1 MKKLKTLLVLLLTTI
16 SLGTVAQIQKV
27 NTEKSTI
34 HWLGKKIGGQHDG
47 YINIKSGSIELKN
60 NNLYA
65 GEFNIDM
72 KSI

>member
-1 MKKLKTLLVLLLTTI
+1 MLLLTAI

-72 KSI
+72 NSISC

>member
-1 MKKLKTLLVLLLTTI
+1 MKKLKTLLVLLLTAI

-47 YINIKSGSIELKN
+47 ILILKVDPLN
-60 NNLYA
+60 
-65 GEFNIDM
+65 
-72 KSI
+72 